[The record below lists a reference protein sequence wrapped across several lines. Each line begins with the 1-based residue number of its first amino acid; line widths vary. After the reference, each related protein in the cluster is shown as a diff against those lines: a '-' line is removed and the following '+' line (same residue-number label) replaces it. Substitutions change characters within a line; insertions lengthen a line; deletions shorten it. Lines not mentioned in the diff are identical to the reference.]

1 MRLLIHD
8 FAGHPFQAQLSRE
21 LAARGHSV
29 THVYADGLSGPK
41 GKLSNCSH
49 DPMGISIRGIQLPA
63 QFKKYSAHRRFCN
76 QRKYAGDVKSVI
88 QQLRPDAVL
97 SGNTPID
104 VQAELLWH
112 CRRRRIAFVHWI
124 QDLYCQA
131 LKFFLKRTLPLL
143 AEPAAPIFELVEKWV
158 ASQSDH
164 TVAVASDFRD
174 VLCRWKVPESK
185 VTVIENWAALEEIPQ
200 LPREN
205 NWSRAQNL
213 GRRPVLLYSGT
224 LGMKHRPDLLYLLA
238 KRTQPECTVVIIT
251 DGIGREYLQKMPPLE
266 NLRLLPFQPY
276 EALPE
281 VLASADVLLATLD
294 AEAGKFAVPSKILTY
309 LCAGRPILFAGPRE
323 NLSASIIER
332 SGAGLVVHPNEL
344 SAWVTA
350 ARSLISDAGL
360 RAQLG
365 SKARSYAD
373 RTFDIAKIGD
383 AFENLLLSACK
394 PYASSTAV
402 VSPLIA

>member
-1 MRLLIHD
+1 
-8 FAGHPFQAQLSRE
+8 
-21 LAARGHSV
+21 
-29 THVYADGLSGPK
+29 
-41 GKLSNCSH
+41 
-49 DPMGISIRGIQLPA
+49 
-63 QFKKYSAHRRFCN
+63 
-76 QRKYAGDVKSVI
+76 
-88 QQLRPDAVL
+88 
-97 SGNTPID
+97 
-104 VQAELLWH
+104 
-112 CRRRRIAFVHWI
+112 
-124 QDLYCQA
+124 
-131 LKFFLKRTLPLL
+131 
-143 AEPAAPIFELVEKWV
+143 
-158 ASQSDH
+158 
-164 TVAVASDFRD
+164 
-174 VLCRWKVPESK
+174 
-185 VTVIENWAALEEIPQ
+185 
-200 LPREN
+200 
-205 NWSRAQNL
+205 
-213 GRRPVLLYSGT
+213 
-224 LGMKHRPDLLYLLA
+224 MKHRPDLLYLLA
-238 KRTQPECTVVIIT
+238 KRTQQECTVVIIT
-251 DGIGREYLQKMPPLE
+251 DGIGREYLEKMPPLE

-332 SGAGLVVHPNEL
+332 SGGGLVVHPNEL
-344 SAWVTA
+344 SAWVRA

-394 PYASSTAV
+394 PYANATAP